1 MAAENSASP
10 RSGTT
15 SSWERYEH
23 LSLHLSEVDR
33 QLLCELDLMY
43 PLFSYQSRSAIMRAL
58 AALEALDSLPPANLL
73 PVPGPWRLLPVPDP
87 WRLVFSVKR
96 RLIHDFLVR
105 RDFNRVP
112 PLSVVHARQ
121 PVILPSDEL
130 SGVKVCLERTE

>member
-1 MAAENSASP
+1 MAAESSASHR
-10 RSGTT
+10 RSTT
-15 SSWERYEH
+15 SSWERYED

-33 QLLCELDLMY
+33 QLLREMDLLH
-43 PLFSYQSRSAIMRAL
+43 PLFSHKSRSAIMRAL